1 MNWIL
6 LDWCE
11 RAISSDYKHIPNTFE
26 ENFNYKKDNL
36 DSMKH
41 YLCLMRRWKP
51 SRVYHHLA
59 LNHHNILDKGSVSAI
74 LAKWDVKSIFKD
86 IDRTKLEMNNAGE
99 VTFSDCATEDDTEFN
114 RTLLKQDDVLD
125 IVTEEF
131 FQRMRPDLS
140 MLGTSSETYKIRA
153 KENIKSFLNK
163 LPLVVDKTSFNTLD
177 SFHHWDSKL
186 YKDTFFSFVYET
198 WAISP
203 NIVFYS
209 EKIYKC
215 ILNFHPFVAWAN
227 PHTIKYMNDNGYKSF
242 NPHINEKY
250 DNHISTENRSM
261 LAMKEMVTLCDM
273 TKIQLLDWYANQEE
287 ILTHNYNHFMTE
299 DRFKKSVSQ
308 FLEVYDRV
316 VE

>member
-1 MNWIL
+1 
-6 LDWCE
+6 
-11 RAISSDYKHIPNTFE
+11 
-26 ENFNYKKDNL
+26 
-36 DSMKH
+36 MKH

-153 KENIKSFLNK
+153 KENIKSLHK
-163 LPLVVDKTSFNTLD
+163 S
-177 SFHHWDSKL
+177 
-186 YKDTFFSFVYET
+186 
-198 WAISP
+198 
-203 NIVFYS
+203 S
-209 EKIYKC
+209 EKLGAIEFKVIPTIGIQSC
-215 ILNFHPFVAWAN
+215 IKIH
-227 PHTIKYMNDNGYKSF
+227 SF
-242 NPHINEKY
+242 
-250 DNHISTENRSM
+250 
-261 LAMKEMVTLCDM
+261 LLFMKLGLYHQT
-273 TKIQLLDWYANQEE
+273 
-287 ILTHNYNHFMTE
+287 
-299 DRFKKSVSQ
+299 
-308 FLEVYDRV
+308 
-316 VE
+316 